1 MFVIKITL
9 CTTIQSLF
17 AHIVR
22 VVAVVTMVAMVARGK
37 TVLRQKVLPLRV
49 IVHCHASGDVAI
61 GHKQLATNLLLV
73 LYHK

>member
-37 TVLRQKVLPLRV
+37 TVLRLSL
-49 IVHCHASGDVAI
+49 IHI
-61 GHKQLATNLLLV
+61 
-73 LYHK
+73 